1 MAVKTYL
8 ADIWSATEF
17 RSEEL
22 DGYAEDQMCADIRK
36 GVRIM
41 ALLSLG
47 MQICTGVLA
56 AMSDAGFSYLYT
68 TVILGALS
76 LHVMVSVNYVKDIKA
91 LQMLGMVLLLV
102 TALAISFLAHQN
114 GDLNIGMLAGV
125 IMLFIAI
132 PLVPWAL
139 REAVIVIGLTYGLL
153 TASFISVPG
162 RFDPTSLMALQ
173 LLIAGAAVIVTV
185 VIARNT
191 FIRKQDIRTQ
201 FELEKAHREM
211 EILSMKDH
219 LTGAWNRR
227 YLDKQFPAA
236 AELCRGQGKTLHIAV
251 LDIDDFK
258 GINDQ
263 FGHHVGDQVLIAIGT
278 VFVEL
283 LGEEGWL
290 IRLGGDEFEIL
301 YCGDDLKGLI
311 GRAIEK
317 LHDMPG
323 MEDLTDTRK
332 ISLSA
337 GFTSTSF
344 DESVDLEALYK
355 AADEALYAAKQDRE
369 PSAAVSSRT
378 GTWRI

>member
-1 MAVKTYL
+1 LAVKTYL

-17 RSEEL
+17 RSAEL
-22 DGYAEDQMCADIRK
+22 DGYAEDQMCSDIRK

-47 MQICTGVLA
+47 MLICTVVLA
-56 AMSDAGFSYLYT
+56 TMSYAGFSYLYT

-76 LHVMVSVNYVKDIKA
+76 LHVMISVNYVKDIKA

-102 TALAISFLAHQN
+102 TALAISFLAHRN

-162 RFDPTSLMALQ
+162 RFDPASLMALQ

-201 FELEKAHREM
+201 FELEKARREM
-211 EILSMKDH
+211 ELLSMKDH

-227 YLDKQFPAA
+227 FLDNQFQVAA
-236 AELCRGQGKTLHIAV
+236 KHHHGPHKTLHVAV

-263 FGHHVGDQVLIAIGT
+263 FGHHVGDEVLIAIGK

-283 LGEEGWL
+283 LGNDGWL

-301 YCGDDLKGLI
+301 YCGDDLKVLI

-317 LHDMPG
+317 LHHLP
-323 MEDLTDTRK
+323 EVEQLTNNRK

-337 GFTSTSF
+337 GFTSTKFEQSI
-344 DESVDLEALYK
+344 DLDALYK
-355 AADEALYAAKQDRE
+355 AADEALYAAKKDRANE
-369 PSAAVSSRT
+369 TPVSSRT
-378 GTWRI
+378 GTWRL